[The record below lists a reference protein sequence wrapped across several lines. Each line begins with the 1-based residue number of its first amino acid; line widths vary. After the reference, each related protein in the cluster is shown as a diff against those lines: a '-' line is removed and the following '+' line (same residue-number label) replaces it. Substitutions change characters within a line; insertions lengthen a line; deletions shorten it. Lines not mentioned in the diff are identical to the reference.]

1 MELSNFVDEELYPA
15 IFRNLDRIFPEMK
28 FERFGNKWRSPFNID
43 GTSPRNKRKDK
54 TIVTESRYQVATEN
68 GGGGS
73 RNLISLYMEHNNI
86 EDRIEAIKKLSDIVG
101 VSHLLPE
108 GKNAKTWEEEQTR
121 REQLA
126 LSLDRQRRALF
137 DSSNPEALALMQY
150 LTEKRG
156 YSQEDIRKMGIG
168 YMSPEEAQTIKD
180 KCNIDISWKVED
192 FPLSIGYFSNGHVI
206 GFKCRYITDEAKK
219 KYGNSKY
226 RNALP
231 KWVDMNKKPFG
242 IVPSNL
248 SNTDKKKQVIVVE
261 GELDA
266 LHAIALGLP
275 NIIATSGSQIVP
287 EQAEAIRNKGYK
299 DVVIFLDSDEAGQKY
314 TEESILNIDNAGLN
328 SLTATLPEG
337 KDVDEYLKNHSKE
350 ELQELIDNASFG
362 GLWLFKKAFNK
373 YLQSSQTETE
383 FFRFVNEYIE
393 LASKYREPYKRETLF
408 AYLRKEFQDSQEYSL
423 IENGIRESVE
433 KRIKAAEG
441 GDGKEEALN
450 TLRDTSANVFEGK
463 GNKNTLES
471 LELLQDALNEVSGD
485 TERKWAANT
494 IRSLSNYV
502 KNEAEKEQGLPG
514 DGDSIREYRKNVSVL
529 KDAIRTVKK
538 ANQDTGFS
546 SLLKDNTDE
555 LYESYKDK
563 SDALATKFELYHQE
577 GNNETVYSLSF
588 PSGAVSTIG
597 AATGNGKSKILQSI
611 ALDAIESIGEGETIL
626 FITYEENEQNVNI
639 QFENSYF
646 NDILTAN
653 YGKGSNLTTITE
665 WLTKGEKTFMREDTR
680 EKFFKAEEEW
690 KNIRRS
696 GKIKIVK
703 PGDNYLETLIALI
716 EYAVKNLKIKA
727 ILIDYVQEIYVE
739 NWSQYSR
746 SDELKK
752 AMVELDAIA
761 QRTKLPIVVGA
772 QLSREA
778 ASPLELNN
786 QCIADSSWI
795 ERKSSEIILVWSST
809 EKIRGKSIKEIED
822 KKKKVGEEIPGF
834 TIGESGSLYFL
845 MTKSRMIPKNSTAIV
860 KINGNTGR
868 VSQQLKEQSKP
879 RPQKKE
885 TIFTDIPT
893 PGSAKVDD
901 SNVKINPDKQSP
913 YRKDRD
919 EENTDDLP
927 F

>member
-1 MELSNFVDEELYPA
+1 MELNYNADEEFYSA
-15 IFRNLDRIFPEMK
+15 IFRNVDVIFPDMK
-28 FERFGNKWRSPFNID
+28 FKKVRNKWGSPFHLD
-43 GTSPRNKRKDK
+43 GTVPRNKSWDK
-54 TIVTESRYQVATEN
+54 TYIMESYYAVINEQGGDSKNIIKYFQEKNNLESFTEA
-68 GGGGS
+68 
-73 RNLISLYMEHNNI
+73 
-86 EDRIEAIKKLSDIVG
+86 KKKIAEILGIPI
-101 VSHLLPE
+101 PE
-108 GKNAKTWEEEQTR
+108 KKDETR
-121 REQLA
+121 KQREQLA
-126 LSLDRQRRALF
+126 LSLGRQRTALF
-137 DSSNPEALALMQY
+137 DSSDTKAATLMQY

-156 YSQEDIRKMGIG
+156 YSLELIREMGIG

-180 KCNIDISWKVED
+180 TCNIDISWKVED
-192 FPLSIGYFSNGHVI
+192 FPLSIGYFSDGHVI

-219 KYGNSKY
+219 KYGTSKY

-231 KWVDMNKKPFG
+231 KWVNMNKKPFG

-248 SNTDKKKQVIVVE
+248 SNTDKKKQVVVVE

-266 LHAIALGLP
+266 LHAIALGIP
-275 NIIATSGSQIVP
+275 NIIATSGGKIGE
-287 EQAEAIRNKGYK
+287 EQADAIRGKGYK
-299 DVVIFLDSDEAGQKY
+299 DVVIFLDSDEAGQKF
-314 TEESILNIDNAGLN
+314 TGESIINIDNAGLN
-328 SLTATLPEG
+328 SLIAKLPEG
-337 KDVDEYLKNHSKE
+337 KDVDEYLRNHSIE
-350 ELQELIDNASFG
+350 ELQEVIDNAFFG
-362 GLWLFKKAFNK
+362 GLWFYKEAIDV
-373 YLQSSQTETE
+373 YLKDSFTEGD
-383 FFRFVNEYIE
+383 FLRFLNIYID
-393 LASKYREPYKRETLF
+393 LASKYREPYKREILYS
-408 AYLRKEFQDSQEYSL
+408 YLRKDFPEYTEL

-502 KNEAEKEQGLPG
+502 KNEATKEQGLPG

-546 SLLKDNTDE
+546 FLLKDNTDE

-646 NDILTAN
+646 NDILTDDR
-653 YGKGSNLTTITE
+653 GKGSNLTTITE
-665 WLTKGEKTFMREDTR
+665 WLTKGKETFMREATR

-752 AMVELDAIA
+752 AMVELDSIA

-868 VSQQLKEQSKP
+868 VSQQLKEKSKP

-885 TIFTDIPT
+885 TIFTDVPT